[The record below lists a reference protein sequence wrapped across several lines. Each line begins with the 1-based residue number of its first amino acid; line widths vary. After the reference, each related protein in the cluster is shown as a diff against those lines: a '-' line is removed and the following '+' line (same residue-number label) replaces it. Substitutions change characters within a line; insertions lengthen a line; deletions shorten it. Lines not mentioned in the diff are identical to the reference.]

1 MPENDFI
8 PNSFQTPNFVIDEVM
23 HLLSGAEFKVYMFA
37 IRHVYGWRNEIKRGY
52 SNMSYSMIRFG
63 YEAST
68 GTQFNG
74 TGLGQKAVAKA
85 IDALTKYRLLIKVET
100 DDMSTKGQAYAIGT
114 SPDIAGLQKRA
125 GIEPKND
132 NSDYGV
138 MYENDKV
145 VSLGNQQNDKVVS
158 LGNRSQYPKETDS
171 SIKKKHKQTQQTQ
184 NNLTPQ
190 GDKAVTQD
198 LVWEFILLMVFG
210 IDYQKIGTPNDT
222 IKRAFGRTNLIK
234 RAMTEIHQAHDTQLT
249 LDHLR
254 AFKTWFHDNHDY
266 AMPLSD
272 VKLSELYLKF
282 YHENLKRRAQ
292 DTAPAFDSFDYSQ
305 LEVDSLE

>member
-1 MPENDFI
+1 MPDNKYI
-8 PNSFQTPNFVIDEVM
+8 PNSFQTPNTAIDD
-23 HLLSGAEFKVYMFA
+23 LLYLLKGGEFKVYMFA
-37 IRHVYGWRNEIKRGY
+37 IRHIYGWRNEIERGFAHL
-52 SNMSYSMIRFG
+52 SYTMIEDG
-63 YEAST
+63 YQAST
-68 GTQFNG
+68 GTKFNG
-74 TGLGQKAVAKA
+74 TGLSRQS
-85 IDALTKYRLLIKVET
+85 ITTALNALVKYRLLIKVKT
-100 DDMSTKGQAYAIGT
+100 DYDNVKGQAYAIGQD
-114 SPDIAGLQKRA
+114 PDIEGLQRRA
-125 GIEPKND
+125 GIEPEVVKKL
-132 NSDYGV
+132 DY
-138 MYENDKV
+138 
-145 VSLGNQQNDKVVS
+145 QNDEVVKKLDYPQSKNETTPS
-158 LGNRSQYPKETDS
+158 LKIRP
-171 SIKKKHKQTQQTQ
+171 KQTQQTH

-292 DTAPAFDSFDYSQ
+292 DSAPAFDSFDYSQ